1 MRESMKNTQV
11 TINEPLDETACKYN
25 QKKLNGKKKLTCT
38 NPPQPGSTQGNCPF
52 DGAMVSVGAITDAV
66 HLVHGTVSCTHNPWA
81 THGSLSSGS
90 QLYQTAFT
98 TDLSEGN
105 IVFGGEKKLYKA
117 IVDVA
122 QRYHPAAI
130 FVYATCVTALIG
142 DDIDSVCKLA
152 AQKINIPVIY
162 VNAPGFL
169 GSKNLGNRIG
179 NEVLLN
185 DVIGTAEPEFTTP
198 FDINIVGDYN
208 VAGETWNILP
218 LFQKM
223 GVRVLSKIT
232 GDARYQEV
240 CYAHRAKLNVVLCS
254 NVAIQMA
261 QTMQERYGIP
271 YIEESFYGATN
282 LNSCLRN
289 VAAKLS
295 VSLGD
300 SFVNHELQERTE
312 KLIAQET
319 AALDIALAPYLSDL
333 KGKRIILST
342 GGVKSWS
349 LILAAQDLGMEVI
362 AATDGKTTEEEKAK
376 IKQYL
381 GEDGMVLSDT
391 TPQTLL
397 KVLKQTKADVLITGA
412 SNKYTALKA
421 QIPFL
426 DINHERHHAYAGYAG
441 LVELARELHE
451 ALYSPIWKQIS
462 KPAPWD
468 EKFSLS
474 TVDNR

>member
-1 MRESMKNTQV
+1 MKNTQV
-11 TINEPLDETACKYN
+11 IINQPLSVTPCKAN
-25 QKKLNGKKKLTCT
+25 QKKFTAKKKLTCT
-38 NPPQPGSTQGNCPF
+38 KPPQPGSTQGNCPF
-52 DGAMVSVGAITDAV
+52 DGAMVSIGAITDVV
-66 HLVHGTVSCTHNPWA
+66 HLVHGAVSCTHNPWA

-98 TDLSEGN
+98 TDFSEGN

-122 QRYHPAAI
+122 QRYHPSAI
-130 FVYATCVTALIG
+130 FVYATCVSALIG
-142 DDIDSVCKLA
+142 DDIENVCKLA
-152 AQKINIPVIY
+152 TKAINIPVIA
-162 VNAPGFL
+162 VSAPGFL

-179 NEVLLN
+179 NETLLN
-185 DVIGTAEPEFTTP
+185 AVIGTAEPEFTTP

-223 GVRVLSKIT
+223 GIRVLAKIT

-261 QTMQERYGIP
+261 QTMAERYGIL

-282 LNSCLRN
+282 LNNCLRN
-289 VAAKLS
+289 IAEKLS
-295 VSLGD
+295 LTLGD
-300 SFVNHELQERTE
+300 TILAHDLQERTE
-312 KLIAQET
+312 KLIAQENT
-319 AALDIALAPYLSDL
+319 ALDIALAPYLANL
-333 KGKRIILST
+333 KGKRILLST

-381 GEDGMVLSDT
+381 GANGMLLADT
-391 TPQTLL
+391 TPPVIL
-397 KVLKQTKADVLITGA
+397 KVLNQTKADILITGA
-412 SNKYTALKA
+412 GNKYTALKA
-421 QIPFL
+421 RIPFL

-441 LVELARELHE
+441 LLVLARELHE
-451 ALYSPIWKQIS
+451 VLYSPIWKQIS

-468 EKFSLS
+468 AKISYQL
-474 TVDNR
+474 

>member
-1 MRESMKNTQV
+1 MKNTQV

-185 DVIGTAEPEFTTP
+185 DVIGTAEPEFITP

-300 SFVNHELQERTE
+300 SFVAHELQERTE

-349 LILAAQDLGMEVI
+349 LILAVQDLGMEVI

-412 SNKYTALKA
+412 GNKYTALKA

-441 LVELARELHE
+441 LLELARELHE

>member
-1 MRESMKNTQV
+1 MKNTQV
-11 TINEPLDETACKYN
+11 AINEPLNETACKYN
-25 QKKLNGKKKLTCT
+25 RKKLTGKKKLTCT
-38 NPPQPGSTQGNCPF
+38 KPPQPGATQGNCPF
-52 DGAMVSVGAITDAV
+52 DGAMVSIGAITDAV
-66 HLVHGTVSCTHNPWA
+66 HLVHGAVSCTHNPWA

-90 QLYQTAFT
+90 RLYQTAFT
-98 TDLSEGN
+98 TDFSEGN

-117 IVDVA
+117 IVDIA

-152 AQKINIPVIY
+152 TKKINIPVVY

-179 NEVLLN
+179 NETLLN
-185 DVIGTAEPEFTTP
+185 YVIGTAEPEYTTP

-223 GVRVLSKIT
+223 GIRVLSKIT

-261 QTMQERYGIP
+261 QTMAERYGIP

-282 LNSCLRN
+282 LNYCLRN
-289 VAAKLS
+289 IAAKLS
-295 VSLGD
+295 IFLGD
-300 SFVNHELQERTE
+300 SVVAHELQERTE

-349 LILAAQDLGMEVI
+349 LVLAAQDLGMEVI

-376 IKQYL
+376 IKEYL
-381 GEDGMVLSDT
+381 GKDGMLLSDA
-391 TPQTLL
+391 TPEALL
-397 KVLKQTKADVLITGA
+397 KVLNQTKADVLIAG
-412 SNKYTALKA
+412 SGNKYTALKA
-421 QIPFL
+421 NIPYL

-441 LVELARELHE
+441 LVVLARELHE
-451 ALYSPIWKQIS
+451 ALYSPIWEQIS

-468 EKFSLS
+468 ERINSSL
-474 TVDNR
+474 

>member
-1 MRESMKNTQV
+1 MKNTQV
-11 TINEPLDETACKYN
+11 AINELPSETPCKSN
-25 QKKLNGKKKLTCT
+25 QKKFTGQKKLTCT
-38 NPPQPGSTQGNCPF
+38 KPPQPGATQGNCPF

-66 HLVHGTVSCTHNPWA
+66 HLVHGAVSCTHNPWA

-98 TDLSEGN
+98 TDFSEGN

-117 IVDVA
+117 IMNVA

-130 FVYATCVTALIG
+130 FVYATCLSALIG

-152 AQKINIPVIY
+152 TQQINPPVIY

-179 NEVLLN
+179 NETLLN
-185 DVIGTAEPEFTTP
+185 AVIGTAEPEFTTP
-198 FDINIVGDYN
+198 LDINIVGDYN

-223 GVRVLSKIT
+223 GVHVLSKIT

-261 QTMQERYGIP
+261 QTMAERYGIP

-282 LNSCLRN
+282 LNDCLRN

-295 VSLGD
+295 ISLGD
-300 SFVNHELQERTE
+300 SVIACELQERTE
-312 KLIAQET
+312 KLIAQEN
-319 AALDIALAPYLSDL
+319 AALDIALAPYLADL

-381 GEDGMVLSDT
+381 GADAMLLSDT
-391 TPQTLL
+391 TPQALL
-397 KVLKQTKADVLITGA
+397 KVLHQTKADVLITGA
-412 SNKYTALKA
+412 GNKYTALKTG
-421 QIPFL
+421 IPFL

-441 LVELARELHE
+441 LVVLARELHE
-451 ALYSPIWKQIS
+451 ALYSPIWEQIS

-468 EKFSLS
+468 EKFAYQL
-474 TVDNR
+474 

>member
-1 MRESMKNTQV
+1 MKNTQV
-11 TINEPLDETACKYN
+11 TINEPLNETACKYN

-38 NPPQPGSTQGNCPF
+38 KPPQPGSTQGNCPF

-66 HLVHGTVSCTHNPWA
+66 HLVHGAVSCTHNPWA
-81 THGSLSSGS
+81 THGSFSSGS

-98 TDLSEGN
+98 TNLSEGN

-130 FVYATCVTALIG
+130 FVYATCVAALIG

-152 AQKINIPVIY
+152 TQKINIPVVY

-179 NEVLLN
+179 NETLLN
-185 DVIGTAEPEFTTP
+185 YVIGTVEPKFLTP

-223 GVRVLSKIT
+223 GIRVLSKIT

-254 NVAIQMA
+254 NVAIEMA
-261 QTMQERYGIP
+261 QTMAQRYGIP

-282 LNSCLRN
+282 LNQCLRN

-295 VSLGD
+295 ASLGD
-300 SFVNHELQERTE
+300 SFVAYELQERTE
-312 KLIAQET
+312 NLIAQET
-319 AALDIALAPYLSDL
+319 AALDIALASYLCDL

-349 LILAAQDLGMEVI
+349 LILATQDLGMEVI

-391 TPQTLL
+391 TPQALL

-412 SNKYTALKA
+412 GNKYTALKA

-441 LVELARELHE
+441 LMELARELHE
-451 ALYSPIWKQIS
+451 TLYSPIWEQIS

-468 EKFSLS
+468 EKISSQL
-474 TVDNR
+474 

>member
-1 MRESMKNTQV
+1 MKNTQV
-11 TINEPLDETACKYN
+11 IINNPLSETACKAN
-25 QKKLNGKKKLTCT
+25 QKQLTGKKKLTCT
-38 NPPQPGSTQGNCPF
+38 KPPQPGSTQGNCPF

-66 HLVHGTVSCTHNPWA
+66 HLVHGAVSCTHNPWA

-98 TDLSEGN
+98 TDFSEGN

-130 FVYATCVTALIG
+130 FVYATCVSALIG

-152 AQKINIPVIY
+152 AQEINLPVIY

-179 NEVLLN
+179 NETLLN
-185 DVIGTAEPEFTTP
+185 SVIGTAEPESTTP

-223 GVRVLSKIT
+223 GIRVLAKIT

-240 CYAHRAKLNVVLCS
+240 CYAHRAKLNLVLCS

-261 QTMQERYGIP
+261 QTLAERYRIP

-282 LNSCLRN
+282 LNNCLRN
-289 VAAKLS
+289 IAAQLS
-295 VSLGD
+295 LSLGD
-300 SFVNHELQERTE
+300 SVLAHELQERTE
-312 KLIAQET
+312 NLIAQENS
-319 AALDIALAPYLSDL
+319 ALDIALAPYLADL
-333 KGKRIILST
+333 KGKRILLST

-362 AATDGKTTEEEKAK
+362 AVTDGKTTEEEKAK

-381 GEDGMVLSDT
+381 STDGMLLSDT
-391 TPQTLL
+391 TPQAIL
-397 KVLKQTKADVLITGA
+397 KVLNQTKADILITGA
-412 SNKYTALKA
+412 GNKYTALKTR
-421 QIPFL
+421 IPFL

-441 LVELARELHE
+441 LVVLASELHE
-451 ALYSPIWKQIS
+451 ALYSPIWEQIS

-468 EKFSLS
+468 EKISY
-474 TVDNR
+474 